1 MKNILLCT
9 LLLPSLSYASK
20 KFNEGDLLNW
30 SKGRAPMLEE
40 IQTTLLGTQTSRNQ
54 VEEKYAAEIFGLG
67 SYAETNERPIIQFIP
82 VFSPIKQAQLGVRKK
97 FSYGLDSQLAATAD
111 QRSAS
116 SRIGGTY
123 DNVTTT
129 TLSFTMQ
136 IDLWKDLLGRISNSE
151 RENAD
156 LEAEKADL
164 DKEIRTKVFSI
175 TLRRIYWNLV
185 AIHEQ
190 LKITERLKV
199 TSGQQLQDAKKRLQN
214 SIGDS
219 GEVARYEAQVASR
232 EGQIIF
238 LKYQQENLFKQLKN
252 LLPDLGNE
260 ELELSDYDLNNTQ
273 AEIVHCSEVIMKEM
287 NIPYNFTKYDEVI
300 ALLKEVKSNQR
311 KINERYSDIDLKLFG
326 TVKST
331 GVGSDL
337 RPDSSYQ
344 GSYGDAVKDMKN
356 NNRSGY
362 EAGINFT
369 MPLGSAKEDTKKT
382 KSLYDEKR
390 INLMID
396 QSEAQLMSTHTQL
409 SKSVKLIQ
417 DVIVTQRISTAAL
430 EKRLKVIRQKY
441 SQARISVNDVIL
453 DQDALLS
460 SEFSIIDAQLQA
472 VNVVL
477 DYLTVFTETP
487 CSFNRN

>member
-1 MKNILLCT
+1 MKKILLYA
-9 LLLPSLSYASK
+9 LLLPSLCHASK
-20 KFNEGDLLNW
+20 QFNEGDLLNW
-30 SKGRAPMLEE
+30 SKGRAPLLDE
-40 IQTTLLGTQTSRNQ
+40 IQATLLGTQTLKNQ
-54 VEEKYAAEIFGLG
+54 VEEKYAAEVFGSG
-67 SYAETNERPIIQFIP
+67 SYSETNERPIIQFIP
-82 VFSPIKQAQLGVRKK
+82 IFSPVKQAQLGVRKK
-97 FSYGLDSQLAATAD
+97 FSYGFDSQLAATAD

-116 SRIGGTY
+116 SAVGGTY

-136 IDLWKDLLGRISNSE
+136 MDLWKDLFGRISSSE
-151 RENAD
+151 RRNAD
-156 LEAEKADL
+156 LDAQKAVL

-199 TSGQQLQDAKKRLQN
+199 TSGQQLQDARKRLQN

-252 LLPDLGNE
+252 LMPDLGKE
-260 ELELSDYDLNNTQ
+260 ELALSDYYLDKTQ
-273 AEIVHCSEVIMKEM
+273 VELVHCSQVIMKEI
-287 NIPYNFTKYDEVI
+287 NVPYHFTKYDEVVT
-300 ALLKEVKSNQR
+300 LLKEVKSNQR
-311 KINERYSDIDLKLFG
+311 IINDRYSDIDLKLFG

-331 GVGSDL
+331 GVGSDQQ
-337 RPDSSYQ
+337 PDSSYQ
-344 GSYGDAVKDMKN
+344 GSYGDAVKDMRN

-369 MPLGSAKEDTKKT
+369 MPLGSAKDDTKKT

-390 INLMID
+390 LSVMID
-396 QSEAQLMSTHTQL
+396 QSEAQLTSTHTQL
-409 SKSVKLIQ
+409 SKSVQLIQ
-417 DVIVTQRISTAAL
+417 DVIVTQRTSTAAL

-453 DQDALLS
+453 DQDALLN
-460 SEFSIIDAQLQA
+460 SEFATVDAQLQA

-487 CSFNRN
+487 CAFNRN